1 MHPVDDR
8 QARRELLDA
17 KLTELALFAKRLCP
31 AARVEASTVQY
42 EDEDGHVDV
51 YLPTGLTE
59 DEEDHIELAI
69 AARAGEVFAET
80 GLFIACAAFEM
91 PAGS

>member
-1 MHPVDDR
+1 MHPVNDR
-8 QARRELLDA
+8 EARRVLLDA
-17 KLTELALFAKRLCP
+17 MLTELALLAKTLCP

-42 EDEDGHVDV
+42 EDEDAHVDV

-59 DEEDHIELAI
+59 DEEDRIELAI
-69 AARAGEVFAET
+69 AARAGEVFEET